1 LVRGLY
7 TSAAG
12 ALVAQN
18 MADNVANNLA
28 NVNTAGFKQTLLQ
41 IQAAPSMNIFRIQTD
56 PGQRSTTPLPGV
68 PVAQYV
74 GPLGTGSLVYDT
86 PNNFAQGAMHATGNP
101 LDLAISGSSSAFF
114 NVQTPNGVRY
124 TRDGEFVQSATGILQ
139 TQDGNNVLGVNGA
152 AIQLQPN
159 GAVAIGA
166 DGTVSQNGVTVGQI
180 ALTQFGSMLNLR
192 PEGDNNFA
200 MSGNAQPAPATGASI
215 TQGFLESS
223 NASVIKSMVDLI
235 TAERWFDMN
244 EKSIKTQDDATNTA
258 ISVVAKT
265 S

>member
-1 LVRGLY
+1 MVRGLY

-12 ALVAQN
+12 ALVAQS

-28 NVNTAGFKQTLLQ
+28 NVNTAGFKQTLMQ
-41 IQAAPSMNIFRIQTD
+41 IQAAPSFNIFRIQTD
-56 PGQRSTTPLPGV
+56 PGQQSSTPLPGV

-74 GPLGTGSLVYDT
+74 GALGTGSQIYDT
-86 PNNFAQGAMHATGNP
+86 PNSFEQGAMKATGNS
-101 LDLAISGSSSAFF
+101 LDLAISGNTSAFF

-124 TRDGEFVQSATGILQ
+124 TRDGEFVQSANGVLQ
-139 TQDGNNVLGVNGA
+139 TQDGYNVLSATGQP
-152 AIQLQPN
+152 IQLQPN

-180 ALTQFGSMLNLR
+180 ALTQFQSLLNLR
-192 PEGDNNFA
+192 PEGDNNYA
-200 MSGNAQPAPATGASI
+200 MSGNAQPGPATGATI

-223 NASVIKSMVDLI
+223 NANVVKSMVDLI

-244 EKSIKTQDDATNTA
+244 EKSIKTQDDATNNS
-258 ISVVAKT
+258 ISVVGKT
-265 S
+265 A